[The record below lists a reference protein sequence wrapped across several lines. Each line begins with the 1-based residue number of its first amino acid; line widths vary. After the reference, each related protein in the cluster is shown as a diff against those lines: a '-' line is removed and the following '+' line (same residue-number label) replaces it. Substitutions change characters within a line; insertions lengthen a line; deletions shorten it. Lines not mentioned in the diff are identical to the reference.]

1 MAALIAIGGAAF
13 VSALFC
19 SGSSA
24 SAAANSNVFSGAPAQ
39 APAQAPAPAPAL
51 VSKETKMVSASFKLY
66 DDCQSSNVVHSF
78 MLQGPMTQAA
88 FDSVLYKLNDPK
100 AQIAGIE
107 TKNVIVNGSYI
118 EMGNGLEF
126 GKKDN
131 LRYETDQ
138 KISFCTPSNDKIR
151 YTNISLFAQPKTYG

>member
-1 MAALIAIGGAAF
+1 MAAIIAIGGAAF
-13 VSALFC
+13 VSTLFC
-19 SGSSA
+19 SGISA
-24 SAAANSNVFSGAPAQ
+24 AAAANSNVFSGT
-39 APAQAPAPAPAL
+39 PAQAPAPAPAL

-66 DDCQSSNVVHSF
+66 DDCQLSNVVHSF

-88 FDSVLYKLNDPK
+88 FDNVLYKLNDPK